1 MRKVEPAERRYV
13 CEVLERHRSRLL
25 ALPGVRSLDVAYKRV
40 GGQATDELAIRVHV
54 ERKIP
59 MLQLDRTHALPE
71 ELEGI
76 PLDVVIAQPG
86 AA

>member
-1 MRKVEPAERRYV
+1 MRNVQPAECQHV
-13 CEVLERHRSRLL
+13 HEVLERYRSQLL
-25 ALPGVRSLDVAYKRV
+25 ARPGVRQLDIAYKRV

-59 MLQLDRTHALPE
+59 MLQLDAADALPE

-76 PLDVVIAQPG
+76 PLDVVTARSDV
-86 AA
+86 A